1 MRLNSDL
8 RQLPRRFYGR
18 CRAWTA
24 KRRSEIR
31 LALRMTVAAV
41 ASYVLVHLLD
51 LPQGYWAVFTA
62 VLIMQTSI
70 GGSLQAI
77 IDRLIGTLGGASY
90 GAVVAT
96 LVPHENVMAMGAA
109 LTLSLAPLAL
119 AAAVN
124 PSFRVAP
131 ITAVIV
137 LLGNAG
143 LQEGP
148 EEAAFY
154 RTIAVALGSLVGLG
168 VALTVLP
175 ARAHNLMGHAANRM
189 LGLLARL
196 FAALLQGLTQPAN
209 DALTGQ
215 LHDDIRIALTKLETV
230 ASEAARERRS
240 HLTDEPDP
248 EPLPRTLRRLRHD
261 LVMIGRCAAEPL
273 PETLRATLAHALAK
287 VSDAVVAFLRA
298 AGVAIENRSASP
310 AFVDVDEALVGYA
323 VSLAAQRD
331 AGRALPTDVAERI
344 YALGF
349 ALEQLRRDCKDLSSR
364 IEEFARSG
372 KKPA

>member
-1 MRLNSDL
+1 MRLSSDF
-8 RQLPRRFYGR
+8 RHWPRRFYGR
-18 CRAWTA
+18 WRAWTA

-31 LALRMTVAAV
+31 LAARMTVAAV
-41 ASYVLVHLLD
+41 ASYALVHLLD

-77 IDRLIGTLGGASY
+77 FDRLIGTLGGASY

-109 LTLSLAPLAL
+109 LALSLAPLAL

-143 LQEGP
+143 IQEGP
-148 EEAAFY
+148 VEAAFY

-168 VALTVLP
+168 VALMVLP

-196 FAALLQGLTQPAN
+196 FAALVQGLTEPAD
-209 DALTGQ
+209 DALIGR

-230 ASEAARERRS
+230 AGEAARERQS

-248 EPLPRTLRRLRHD
+248 EQFPRTLRRLRHD

-273 PETLRATLAHALAK
+273 PETVRAALAPALAK
-287 VSDAVVAFLRA
+287 VSDAVMAFLRA
-298 AGVAIENRSASP
+298 AGAAIEKRSAPP
-310 AFVDVDEALVGYA
+310 AFADVDEALVGYA
-323 VSLAAQRD
+323 VSLAALRD
-331 AGRALPTDVAERI
+331 AGQALPPDVAERI

-349 ALEQLRRDCKDLSSR
+349 AFEQLRRDCKDLSSR
-364 IEEFARSG
+364 IEEFARG